1 MACVFK
7 SSKVLRIVKTEPGLN
22 ITTYDEHVA
31 AEAEKAHQEN
41 EEADRKLFEKI
52 SAVRG
57 STSRGATKE
66 EATTTSTAKCC
77 TISMTSLKR
86 VLSDC

>member
-7 SSKVLRIVKTEPGLN
+7 SSKVLRIVRESHQTRSWAHGACS
-22 ITTYDEHVA
+22 T